1 MEKEVWWAHP
11 KKCLRNK
18 LKSYGEVATDFHD
31 REMPKMGCNHTCLS
45 VITIDSVLKSVLKR
59 I

>member
-18 LKSYGEVATDFHD
+18 LKCYGEVVTDFHD
-31 REMPKMGCNHTCLS
+31 REMPRMGYNHTCLS